1 LQLYIFNCD
10 NFFLNRVAMYPASF
24 EYLAP
29 GEISEAIA
37 LLQHYGEDAKL
48 LAGGQSLV
56 PMMKLRLARPKYLI
70 DINRIPNLSCITEE
84 SGYIRCGA
92 MTRHVQIEESPLIR
106 EKIPML
112 CEAASKIGDAQVR
125 NRGTL
130 GGGLVEADPSGDWGP
145 VALALNAQMKCVG
158 SKGERLIAAMDFFTF
173 AYTTALESKE
183 ILTEVIFPVPNSGIQ
198 GVYLK
203 LERVAGDFAIA
214 SAAVQIALDKNG
226 ICRSVGIGV
235 TGAGVVPQK
244 ALSVEN
250 LLQGKRITPELIDEA
265 GRLIQEEA
273 DPVEDTRGSAAYKR
287 KALGVILRRALKEA
301 LRRAETGTPS

>member
-1 LQLYIFNCD
+1 
-10 NFFLNRVAMYPASF
+10 MYPASF

-29 GEISEAIA
+29 NRIDEAVQ
-37 LLQHYGEDAKL
+37 LLERHGEDAKL

-70 DINRIPNLSCITEE
+70 DINRIPNLSRITEE

-112 CEAASKIGDAQVR
+112 CEAAGKIGDAQVR

-130 GGGLVEADPSGDWGP
+130 GGGLVEADPSGDLGP
-145 VALALNAQMKCVG
+145 VALALDAQMKCVG
-158 SKGERLIAAMDFFTF
+158 PKGERLIAATDFFTF
-173 AYTTALESKE
+173 AYTTALESDE
-183 ILTEVIFPVPNSGIQ
+183 ILTEVIFPVPSSDSR

-214 SAAVQIALDKNG
+214 SAAVQIELDKNG
-226 ICRSVGIGV
+226 ICRVAGIGV
-235 TGAGVVPQK
+235 TGAGVVAQK
-244 ALSVEN
+244 ALPVEN
-250 LLQGKRITPELIDEA
+250 LLQGKKITSELIEEA
-265 GRLIQEEA
+265 GRIIQQGAE
-273 DPVEDTRGSAAYKR
+273 PVEDTRGSAAYKK
-287 KALGVILRRALKEA
+287 KALGAVLKRALREA
-301 LRRAETGTPS
+301 LQRSRS